1 MLYALVR
8 ASSDN
13 IKVDKINLNF
23 ILFFIIGCI
32 IDTDFHHYLGP
43 DRDAEEFI
51 AASEVCA
58 QRHPVQRNGLTE
70 DCVNAI
76 SFLTKESASFLT
88 GILLRVDG
96 GLSTKSVV

>member
-1 MLYALVR
+1 ML
-8 ASSDN
+8 
-13 IKVDKINLNF
+13 
-23 ILFFIIGCI
+23 GCI

-43 DRDAEEFI
+43 DRDAEEFV
-51 AASEVCA
+51 AASEVA
-58 QRHPVQRNGLTE
+58 AKRHPIQRNGVAE

-88 GILLRVDG
+88 GMLMKVDG